1 MQFDKPS
8 IGFPTFINFVARR
21 NQSLLSLL
29 PAMSKMQLRHLISVL
44 RA

>member
-8 IGFPTFINFVARR
+8 IGFPTVINFCCAKKSVTFVAVA
-21 NQSLLSLL
+21 SDVEDE
-29 PAMSKMQLRHLISVL
+29 LRHLISVL